1 MPKKDNTW
9 LIYANCIA
17 INNIIVKYRYHIPR
31 LNDMLDEL
39 HGFLVFSKINLKSGY
54 LQIRM
59 KKEDKWKKTFKT
71 RYGLYE
77 WLIMPLRYFIEKVVV
92 VYFDDILIYIKGLN

>member
-1 MPKKDNTW
+1 
-9 LIYANCIA
+9 
-17 INNIIVKYRYHIPR
+17 
-31 LNDMLDEL
+31 
-39 HGFLVFSKINLKSGY
+39 
-54 LQIRM
+54 M